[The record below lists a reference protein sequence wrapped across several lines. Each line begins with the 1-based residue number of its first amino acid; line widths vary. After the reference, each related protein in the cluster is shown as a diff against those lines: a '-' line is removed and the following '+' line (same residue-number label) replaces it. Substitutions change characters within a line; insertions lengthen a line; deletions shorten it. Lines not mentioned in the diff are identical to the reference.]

1 MLRRTTMYIFIVIM
15 FSLCF
20 LFTVNAAN
28 DPKIYA
34 KDNILA
40 VGNYN
45 VNATSSDLS
54 FIARVEVNG
63 KAIIDEGSELLYIV
77 PEKNIDGWEKARF
90 NDSGWEKGISG
101 IGYADG
107 DDNTVL
113 PGWVASVY
121 SRYRFDVQNANST
134 KEITFLLDYDDAYI
148 LWLNDVEVGRSDNI
162 KAVVPDGV
170 PGFNEPLG
178 KIAVDHEATVL
189 PAGKPNANRW
199 KSAVGW
205 GHNQLGKHVVVVSY
219 GGNSG
224 LSVNP
229 IESLVTTWSY
239 IKSKN

>member
-1 MLRRTTMYIFIVIM
+1 MRIT
-15 FSLCF
+15 
-20 LFTVNAAN
+20 LFTIFVLLSVCAFCTTYAADN
-28 DPKIYA
+28 PKIYT

-54 FIARVEVNG
+54 FMARVDVDG
-63 KAIIDEGSELLYIV
+63 KILIDEGSELVYIV
-77 PEKNIDGWEKARF
+77 PDQDIDGWNKAKF
-90 NDSGWEKGISG
+90 DDSGWEDGISG

-107 DDNTVL
+107 DDNIVL

-121 SRYRFDVQNANST
+121 SRYRFDIPNANST
-134 KEITFLLDYDDAYI
+134 KEITFLLDYDDSYI

-178 KIAVDHEATVL
+178 KISIDHEATVL
-189 PAGKPNANRW
+189 AAGKPNAARW
-199 KSAVGW
+199 AKAVGW
-205 GHNQLGKHVVVVSY
+205 GHNQLGKHVVAVSY

-229 IESLVTTWSY
+229 IGNLTTTWGNV
-239 IKSKN
+239 KSKN